1 MVNTVN
7 QKYEREYLVRLR
19 NKFDKDVI
27 YDGMLLKENNEE
39 LAINKY
45 KMFRANYI
53 DFEHNKT
60 IMITVEEYKE

>member
-1 MVNTVN
+1 MINTSN

-27 YDGMLLKENNEE
+27 YDGMLLKEDNEE
-39 LAINKY
+39 SAIKRY

-53 DFEHNKT
+53 DFENDKT